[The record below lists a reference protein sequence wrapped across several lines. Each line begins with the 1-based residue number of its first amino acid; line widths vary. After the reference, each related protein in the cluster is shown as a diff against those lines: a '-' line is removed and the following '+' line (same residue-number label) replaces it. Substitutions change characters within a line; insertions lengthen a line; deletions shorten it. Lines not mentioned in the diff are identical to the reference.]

1 MEVDMSES
9 SVYERIATDMQDVE
23 QIQQKVE
30 GKKPSVAHTQ
40 DGDPC
45 TPPRTP
51 MEKWLAEAWVEF
63 LGLEQVDIHTD
74 FFELGGDSLAAL
86 RILSKV
92 RDRYNV
98 NVPPTTLFAI
108 DFTIAEIAKVIEQH
122 QIEEADLDD
131 VAEALAELEAL
142 SDEEAGAL
150 LADEG

>member
-1 MEVDMSES
+1 MEVDMSDS
-9 SVYERIATDMQDVE
+9 SVYERIATDMQDAK
-23 QIQQKVE
+23 QIQQIVE
-30 GKKPSVAHTQ
+30 EGKPSVAGTQ
-40 DGDPC
+40 DGSASAS
-45 TPPRTP
+45 PRTP
-51 MEKWLAEAWVEF
+51 TEKWLAETWVEF

-122 QIEEADLDD
+122 QIEEADIDD
-131 VAEALAELEAL
+131 VTEALAELEAL
-142 SDEEAGAL
+142 SDKEAGAL
-150 LADEG
+150 LVAED